1 MWSSTV
7 PASALASLSAPAM
20 VRAGPAGRERRRGCG
35 PAVTMALPF
44 APSVHDEF
52 RTAAVEG
59 PYLHSNMEDCGYN
72 IPQTDESTLMTIA
85 YVMAAI
91 CALFMLPL
99 CLMVFQWRC
108 FHCLRRDHDD
118 FADDISL
125 LK

>member
-1 MWSSTV
+1 MPFPQCMMSSGQQ
-7 PASALASLSAPAM
+7 
-20 VRAGPAGRERRRGCG
+20 RWRDI
-35 PAVTMALPF
+35 VTP
-44 APSVHDEF
+44 D
-52 RTAAVEG
+52 
-59 PYLHSNMEDCGYN
+59 MEDCGYN

-99 CLMVFQWRC
+99 CLMVCQWRC
-108 FHCLRRDHDD
+108 LRCLRHQHDD

>member
-1 MWSSTV
+1 MVSWARGAWGTEGTWLCSNQTLPAPPTV
-7 PASALASLSAPAM
+7 
-20 VRAGPAGRERRRGCG
+20 
-35 PAVTMALPF
+35 
-44 APSVHDEF
+44 HNEF
-52 RTAAVEG
+52 RTAAVDG
-59 PYLHSNMEDCGYN
+59 PHLHSNMEDCGYN

-108 FHCLRRDHDD
+108 FRCLRRDHDD

>member
-1 MWSSTV
+1 MS
-7 PASALASLSAPAM
+7 PASPALC
-20 VRAGPAGRERRRGCG
+20 GRLGARVQAWQEVQGR
-35 PAVTMALPF
+35 PTLP
-44 APSVHDEF
+44 VHDEF

-59 PYLHSNMEDCGYN
+59 PFVTPDMEDCGYN
-72 IPQTDESTLMTIA
+72 VPQTDESTLMTIA

-99 CLMVFQWRC
+99 CLMVCQWRC
-108 FHCLRRDHDD
+108 LRCLRQQHDD

>member
-1 MWSSTV
+1 
-7 PASALASLSAPAM
+7 M
-20 VRAGPAGRERRRGCG
+20 VAWWPEPCLL
-35 PAVTMALPF
+35 LPT
-44 APSVHDEF
+44 VHDEF